1 MVQLSE
7 LGSKRILLVADPY
20 FTKDGTART
29 IAGLSGAEAVE
40 VFDKIVP
47 DPTIQQVAEGAALVR
62 KFQPD
67 TIVALGGGSTMD
79 CAKAMAYFSELPL
92 QFVAIP
98 TTSGSGSEVTD
109 FAVITHADA
118 KHPLIDQKMQPDVAI
133 LDSGLLK
140 QLPQN
145 LIADCGFDV
154 LCHALEGAVAT
165 GAGSITDALAREAF
179 CLAYTH
185 LPASFKGDVGVRHH
199 IHLAATMAAMAFSQ
213 AGLGLCHAMA
223 HALGGQFH
231 LPHGRLNG
239 ILLPQVLECNA
250 PNAGA
255 KYATM
260 ARAAGLGGS
269 TDMMAV
275 RNLKNGLI
283 RLRRE
288 LKLPQSLAQAGVN
301 GQSLREKREQIIADV
316 LKDPCCDTNPVP
328 VTKEMVES
336 VLDTVAGYG

>member
-1 MVQLSE
+1 M
-7 LGSKRILLVADPY
+7 
-20 FTKDGTART
+20 
-29 IAGLSGAEAVE
+29 
-40 VFDKIVP
+40 
-47 DPTIQQVAEGAALVR
+47 
-62 KFQPD
+62 
-67 TIVALGGGSTMD
+67 
-79 CAKAMAYFSELPL
+79 
-92 QFVAIP
+92 
-98 TTSGSGSEVTD
+98 
-109 FAVITHADA
+109 ITHGDA

-140 QLPQN
+140 QLPQR

-165 GAGSITDALAREAF
+165 GASNISDALAREAF

-199 IHLAATMAAMAFSQ
+199 IHLASTMAAMAFSQ

-223 HALGGQFH
+223 HVLGGQFH

-250 PNAGA
+250 PKAGA
-255 KYATM
+255 KYAAM

-288 LKLPQSLAQAGVN
+288 LKLPQTLAQAGVN
-301 GQSLREKREQIIADV
+301 GLNLRKKREQIIGDV
-316 LKDPCCDTNPVP
+316 LKDPCCETNPVP
-328 VTKEMVES
+328 VTQEMVGA
-336 VLDTVAGYG
+336 VLDAVIPGC